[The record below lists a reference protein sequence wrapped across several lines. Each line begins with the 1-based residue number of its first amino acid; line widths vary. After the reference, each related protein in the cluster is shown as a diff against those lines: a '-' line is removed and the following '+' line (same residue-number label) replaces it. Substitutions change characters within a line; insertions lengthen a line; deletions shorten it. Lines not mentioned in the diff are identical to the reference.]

1 MSLKSME
8 ELLLVR
14 LKQLLKSR
22 ACKVAFP
29 EAFDSRVQVATKK
42 LMAEGVLDSFQP
54 FSEEGISGKGESL
67 GKKIE
72 GGVYEV
78 LKERKREQGKVLSEE
93 ILRKKASSPLYQ
105 AVYLLSQ
112 ERVDC
117 AVAGCSY
124 TTKEVILAG
133 LDLLGLHAPLVSSYF
148 LMDREASEGQESFR
162 ALFSDCAV
170 VAQPDAEQ
178 LALIAEETLR
188 SWKSLSFLF
197 PGEEPAVA
205 FLSFATHGS
214 AGHES
219 VTRVAKAYE
228 IFSKRNPEV
237 LCDGPLQFDAA
248 FDLTVRKK
256 KCSFSK
262 LQEARANLYIFPDL
276 NSGNIAYKM
285 AQRLGSCQA
294 YGPLLQG
301 FQKPYT
307 DLSRGATASDIV
319 MTTCLKLLSLSSPS

>member
-1 MSLKSME
+1 MSFKGME
-8 ELLLVR
+8 EILLLR

-22 ACKVAFP
+22 PCKIAFP
-29 EAFDSRVQVATKK
+29 EASDLRVQAAAKK
-42 LMAEGVLDSFQP
+42 LMAEGVLDSFLP
-54 FSEEGISGKGESL
+54 FSGGGFSGEGKSSEKE
-67 GKKIE
+67 IE
-72 GGVYEV
+72 REVYKD
-78 LKERKREQGKVLSEE
+78 LKERKQEQGKILPEE
-93 ILRKKASSPLYQ
+93 VLRKKASSPLYQ

-112 ERVDC
+112 GRVDC

-133 LDLLGLHAPLVSSYF
+133 LDLLEVHAPLVSSYF
-148 LMDREASEGQESFR
+148 LMEREASEGQGAFR

-188 SWKSLSFLF
+188 SWRSLSFLF
-197 PGEEPAVA
+197 PEEKPAVA

-214 AGHES
+214 ASHES
-219 VTRVAKAYE
+219 VTKVAKAYE

-248 FDLTVRKK
+248 FDLAVRKK
-256 KCSFSK
+256 KCSSSK

-276 NSGNIAYKM
+276 NSGNIAYKI
-285 AQRLGSCQA
+285 AQRLGFCQA

-307 DLSRGATASDIV
+307 DLSRGATVSDIV
-319 MTTCLKLLSLSSPS
+319 ITTCLKLLSLSSHT